1 MEYFGTNLKN
11 HKKILGQTLK
21 SQVKKRNLIPLYT
34 HFQKFITIKKNHTN
48 KKTYFISYDTPILY
62 YIKKEQ
68 AINFVLEI
76 F

>member
-11 HKKILGQTLK
+11 PKEILGQTLK
-21 SQVKKRNLIPLYT
+21 SQVKKEISFPC
-34 HFQKFITIKKNHTN
+34 ITIKK
-48 KKTYFISYDTPILY
+48 KKDIYFVSYDTPILY

-68 AINFVLEI
+68 AINFVSEI